1 MMAKHKPAP
10 LKRRLIRAGKRTR
23 RVPVWVMVKTLG
35 RVRTNV
41 KRRSW
46 RRQRIKP

>member
-1 MMAKHKPAP
+1 MSKNKPAP
-10 LKRRLIRAGKRTR
+10 VKRRLGRAAKLR
-23 RVPVWVMVKTLG
+23 RRAPLWVMAKTRG
-35 RVRTNV
+35 RIRTHT

>member
-1 MMAKHKPAP
+1 MARNKPAA
-10 LKRRLIRAGKRTR
+10 LKRRLAKAGKRTR
-23 RVPVWVMVKTLG
+23 RVPVWVMAKTVG
-35 RVRTNV
+35 RVRTHR

>member
-1 MMAKHKPAP
+1 MARNKPSP
-10 LKRRLIRAGKRTR
+10 LKRRLGRAAKFTR
-23 RVPVWVMVKTLG
+23 RAPVWVMGKTKG
-35 RVRTNV
+35 RIRTNA

>member
-1 MMAKHKPAP
+1 MARHKPAA
-10 LKRRLIRAGKRTR
+10 LKRRLARAGKRTR
-23 RVPVWVMVKTLG
+23 RVPVWVMAKTMG
-35 RVRTNV
+35 KVRTDA